1 MVRRHA
7 RLLGLVLI
15 GVSCLAVAAE
25 TTLKSGLQ
33 TGDEIQAI
41 FEPLNV
47 NGEHAGELHCLVC
60 ENGLNPVTMIFAR
73 EVSEPLV
80 SLIAKLDAQA
90 AKHRDQEL
98 GCFVV
103 FLGEQ
108 EKLRPKLA
116 EIAKKQQL
124 KHVILAIDAA
134 AGPDGFKVARDADVT
149 VSLYRKHV
157 VRANHAFAKDTL
169 TVKSADAILA
179 DLPKILTK

>member
-1 MVRRHA
+1 MSQHTLGLFA
-7 RLLGLVLI
+7 LTLLLGH
-15 GVSCLAVAAE
+15 CLLASAE
-25 TTLKSGLQ
+25 TPLKSGLQ
-33 TGDEIQAI
+33 VGEKITTI

-90 AKHRDQEL
+90 AEHRKEEL

-108 EKLRPKLA
+108 EKLQPQLEA
-116 EIAKKQQL
+116 VAKKQQL
-124 KHVILAIDAA
+124 KHVILCIDAA
-134 AGPDGFKVARDADVT
+134 AGPDGFNVARDADVT
-149 VSLYRKHV
+149 VVLYRDHAVK
-157 VRANHAFAKDTL
+157 ANHAFAKDKL
-169 TVKSADAILA
+169 TGKAADAILA
-179 DLPKILTK
+179 DLPKILQK